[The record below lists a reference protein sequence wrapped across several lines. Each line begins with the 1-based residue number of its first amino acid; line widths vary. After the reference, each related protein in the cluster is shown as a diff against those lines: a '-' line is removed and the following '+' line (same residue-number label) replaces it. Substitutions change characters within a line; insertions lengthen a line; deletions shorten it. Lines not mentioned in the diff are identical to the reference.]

1 MRSMPYAVLLFG
13 LPLILFPLSLSCYA
27 QFDPGIAAEAMR
39 GTVAAQAAG
48 AMRDNQQLLLD
59 YQNLAMEQ
67 AFAGEAARRGLAER
81 LDVQNA
87 LQTARRQ
94 ILVQALRED
103 VGRALPAP
111 TEADLRSAY
120 QAQTNR
126 WVQPAAYQLDVFQVD
141 ASDSNALAQARAL
154 AGGKPVGDDRLP
166 GLKARMVLSA
176 ASGRWVTTNDVAA
189 SIGAALPTMKQAEAR
204 LFDTPG
210 GLLFIRRGAYREARV
225 LPYEQVQGTL
235 QIELSKARQ
244 NAAWNDYMVG
254 VRKQLGF

>member
-1 MRSMPYAVLLFG
+1 MTVRPYAVTLLG
-13 LPLILFPLSLSCYA
+13 TSLILFPLSLSCHA
-27 QFDPGIAAEAMR
+27 QFDQGVAAEAMR

-67 AFAGEAARRGLAER
+67 AFAGEAVRRGLAER

-103 VGRALPAP
+103 VGRSAPPP
-111 TEADLRSAY
+111 TEADVKNAY

-126 WVQPAAYQLDVFQVD
+126 WVQPSGYQLDVFQVD
-141 ASDSNALAQARAL
+141 TADSNAFAQARAL
-154 AGGKPVGDDRLP
+154 AGSKPVGDDKLP

-189 SIGAALPTMKQAEAR
+189 SIWAALPSMKQAEGR

-210 GLLFIRRGAYREARV
+210 GLLFIRRGAYREARL
-225 LPYEQVQGTL
+225 LPFEQVQGVL
-235 QIELSKARQ
+235 QIELIKARQ
-244 NAAWNDYMVG
+244 AAAWNDYVAG
-254 VRKQLGF
+254 ARKQMGL